1 MPTSP
6 TSPTSTPFPLNE
18 ADVPNLSDLTIKV
31 PPLLDIGELHLGL
44 LSPIS
49 QSTVDEAVLQ
59 MLQIE
64 DSGDRILG
72 LAKNK
77 LPATNRKRKRDHPPA
92 PNPHRF
98 IDRETEVRE
107 YLETNPE
114 GHWSDALSPE
124 QLIACCP
131 NATDDQV
138 ISGAFTFAGED
149 INGNPLCRRLTF
161 VGSALKKLSLGEKIL
176 HGLDL
181 PWGVDFSEFQKKAKE
196 RFPDEQSRFN
206 FWKSCIDEVVQN
218 QLTDEAKKS
227 AKKDFRGIPWRLNA
241 YVDALQVRGHFAPS
255 RANGFKGGD
264 ECSILMHRDPPT
276 PWTVT
281 KRPPSPSSG
290 EDEGDSWLFFSSSD
304 EIASLRSVSQ
314 SPLPEGLRGAAF

>member
-1 MPTSP
+1 MRRCCRCCRSRIRATGFSALPR
-6 TSPTSTPFPLNE
+6 
-18 ADVPNLSDLTIKV
+18 
-31 PPLLDIGELHLGL
+31 
-44 LSPIS
+44 IS
-49 QSTVDEAVLQ
+49 
-59 MLQIE
+59 
-64 DSGDRILG
+64 
-72 LAKNK
+72 
-77 LPATNRKRKRDHPPA
+77 PATNRKRKRDHPPA

-304 EIASLRSVSQ
+304 EIASLWSVSQ

>member
-1 MPTSP
+1 MADTMISDREQCADALPYLTTELSDLDLTPLPPLFSAHVHTPWEYGEMPTSP

-138 ISGAFTFAGED
+138 ISGAFTF
-149 INGNPLCRRLTF
+149 CR
-161 VGSALKKLSLGEKIL
+161 
-176 HGLDL
+176 
-181 PWGVDFSEFQKKAKE
+181 
-196 RFPDEQSRFN
+196 
-206 FWKSCIDEVVQN
+206 
-218 QLTDEAKKS
+218 
-227 AKKDFRGIPWRLNA
+227 
-241 YVDALQVRGHFAPS
+241 
-255 RANGFKGGD
+255 
-264 ECSILMHRDPPT
+264 
-276 PWTVT
+276 
-281 KRPPSPSSG
+281 
-290 EDEGDSWLFFSSSD
+290 
-304 EIASLRSVSQ
+304 
-314 SPLPEGLRGAAF
+314 